1 MIMGIFQRKRRNNAY
16 ANATHRITRNLSTS
30 SGWLT
35 DLINGSLA
43 RSYDEYESGAGI
55 SGADAF
61 QAQYN
66 YKTMLE
72 QMEFN
77 RAMQEDAQ
85 SFNAEMQED
94 AQAFNAAEAEKQR
107 FWEEQMYNQYQSPQ
121 AMASQYGQAGLNP
134 ALAMTGGA
142 QGPTS
147 MNGAAASAG
156 SGATSGA
163 ASAASASVGDM
174 GAGISNLPG
183 GQMLLE
189 MLGMFTDGI
198 GSVSRIYDEYRDA
211 HLKRSQQ
218 NYYDELRD
226 NVAADTINKQ
236 IETQIRRVDLQYAD
250 IYKRLGIS
258 QSGAV
263 IENLNAETQK
273 HLQSIVESAKKCEV
287 MDSQIRVNDS
297 TVALN
302 YAGVDEK
309 EQSIV
314 ESMTRAAL
322 NNMTI
327 QQIQQSMVLQRDL
340 TASMISKND
349 AETQKALA
357 EGRLVDA
364 EGQKVIQFLEQ
375 GGVAEQIKGMKSSRR
390 AAVAN
395 CVFGNICNV
404 LNSVAGFMPTKFTS
418 TTYTAPTT
426 SRAERY
432 NADGVMTGTTV
443 YSTSGGSTVTSGIKG
458 VTP

>member
-16 ANATHRITRNLSTS
+16 TNATHRITRNLSS
-30 SGWLT
+30 SPGWLS

-55 SGADAF
+55 SAADAF
-61 QAQYN
+61 QAQFN

-77 RAMQEDAQ
+77 KAMQEDAQ
-85 SFNAEMQED
+85 TFNAEMQED

-121 AMASQYGQAGLNP
+121 AMASQYAQAGLNP

-236 IETQIRRVDLQYAD
+236 IEAQIRRVDLQYAD

-273 HLQSIVESAKKCEV
+273 HLQSIVESTKKCEV

-297 TVALN
+297 IVALN

-309 EQSIV
+309 EQAIV

-340 TASMISKND
+340 TASMISKNN
-349 AETQKALA
+349 AEAQKALA
-357 EGRLVDA
+357 EGRLIDA

-375 GGVAEQIKGMKSSRR
+375 GGVAEQIKSMKSSRR
-390 AAVAN
+390 TAIAN

-443 YSTSGGSTVTSGIKG
+443 YSTSGGSTVTSGVKG
-458 VTP
+458 ATP

>member
-1 MIMGIFQRKRRNNAY
+1 MGILSQRRRNSAY
-16 ANATHRITRNLSTS
+16 TDATGRITRNLSTS

-35 DLINGSLA
+35 NLINGSLA

-85 SFNAEMQED
+85 AFNAEMQED
-94 AQAFNAAEAEKQR
+94 AQAFNSAEAEKQR
-107 FWEEQMYNQYQSPQ
+107 FWQEDMYNKYQSPS
-121 AMASQYGQAGLNP
+121 AMVQQYAEAGLNP
-134 ALAMTGGA
+134 ALVMTGGA

-218 NYYDELRD
+218 NYYDQLRD
-226 NVAADTINKQ
+226 NVAADTVNKQ
-236 IETQIRRVDLQYAD
+236 IEAQMRRIDLQYAD

-273 HLQSIVESAKKCEV
+273 HLQSILESAKKCEV
-287 MDSQIRVNDS
+287 MNSQIRVNDS

-314 ESMTRAAL
+314 ESITRAAL

-364 EGQKVIQFLEQ
+364 EGQRVMQFLEQ

-390 AAVAN
+390 TAIAN

-418 TTYTAPTT
+418 TTYTEPTT
-426 SRAERY
+426 SQAERY

-443 YSTSGGSTVTSGIKG
+443 YSTSGGSTVTSGVKG
-458 VTP
+458 LTP

>member
-1 MIMGIFQRKRRNNAY
+1 MGIFQRKRRNNAY
-16 ANATHRITRNLSTS
+16 SNALYRITRNLSTS

-35 DLINGSLA
+35 NLIGGSLA
-43 RSYDEYESGAGI
+43 HSYDEYEAGAGI
-55 SGADAF
+55 STADAF
-61 QAQYN
+61 EAQYN
-66 YKTMLE
+66 YKTMHE

-77 RAMQEDAQ
+77 QLMQEDAQ
-85 SFNAEMQED
+85 AFNAEMQ
-94 AQAFNAAEAEKQR
+94 ANSQAFNAAEAEKQR
-107 FWEEQMYNQYQSPQ
+107 SWQEEMYNEYQSPE
-121 AMASQYGQAGLNP
+121 AMVRQYSQAGLNP

-163 ASAASASVGDM
+163 ASAASASVGDL

-218 NYYDELRD
+218 DYYDQLRD
-226 NVAADTINKQ
+226 NVAADTVNKQ
-236 IETQIRRVDLQYAD
+236 IEAQLRRLDLQYAD
-250 IYKRLGIS
+250 IYKRIGIS

-287 MDSQIRVNDS
+287 MNSQIRVNDS

-327 QQIQQSMVLQRDL
+327 QQIRESIVLQRNL

-364 EGQKVIQFLEQ
+364 EGQKVVRFLEQ
-375 GGVAEQIKGMKSSRR
+375 GGVAEQIKNMKSSRR
-390 AAVAN
+390 TAIAN

-404 LNSVAGFMPTKFTS
+404 LNSVAGFMPTKFTT

-443 YSTSGGSTVTSGIKG
+443 YSTSGGSTVTSGTKG

>member
-1 MIMGIFQRKRRNNAY
+1 MGIFQRKRRNNAY
-16 ANATHRITRNLSTS
+16 ANATDRITRNLSTS

-77 RAMQEDAQ
+77 RLMQEDAQ
-85 SFNAEMQED
+85 AFNAEMQED
-94 AQAFNAAEAEKQR
+94 AQAFNSAEAEKQR
-107 FWEEQMYNQYQSPQ
+107 FWEEEMYNKYQSPS
-121 AMASQYGQAGLNP
+121 AMVQQYAEAGLNP

-218 NYYDELRD
+218 DYYEQLRD
-226 NVAADTINKQ
+226 NVAADTVNKQ
-236 IETQIRRVDLQYAD
+236 IEAQIRRVDLQYAD

-273 HLQSIVESAKKCEV
+273 HLQSVVESAKKCEV
-287 MDSQIRVNDS
+287 MNSQIRVNDS
-297 TVALN
+297 IVALN

-314 ESMTRAAL
+314 ESMTRTAL

-340 TASMISKND
+340 TASMISKNN

-357 EGRLVDA
+357 EGHLIDA
-364 EGQKVIQFLEQ
+364 EGQKVLQFLEQ
-375 GGVAEQIKGMKSSRR
+375 GGVAEQIKSMKSSRR
-390 AAVAN
+390 TAIAN

-404 LNSVAGFMPTKFTS
+404 LNSVAGFMPTKFTT

-432 NADGVMTGTTV
+432 DSHGVMTGTTV
-443 YSTSGGSTVTSGIKG
+443 YTTSGGSTTTSGVKG

>member
-1 MIMGIFQRKRRNNAY
+1 MGILSRKRRNNAY
-16 ANATHRITRNLSTS
+16 ANVTGRITRNLSTS

-55 SGADAF
+55 SSADAF

-72 QMEFN
+72 QMDFN
-77 RAMQEDAQ
+77 RLMQEDAQ
-85 SFNAEMQED
+85 AFNAEMQ
-94 AQAFNAAEAEKQR
+94 ANSQAFNAAEAEKQR
-107 FWEEQMYNQYQSPQ
+107 FWQEEMYNEYQSPQ
-121 AMASQYGQAGLNP
+121 AMVRQYSEAGLNP
-134 ALAMTGGA
+134 VLAMTGGA

-218 NYYDELRD
+218 GYYDQLRD
-226 NVAADTINKQ
+226 NVAADTVNKQ
-236 IETQIRRVDLQYAD
+236 IEAQIRRIDLQYAD

-322 NNMTI
+322 NNITI

-349 AETQKALA
+349 AEAQKALA

-364 EGQKVIQFLEQ
+364 EGQKVMQFLEQ

-390 AAVAN
+390 TAVAN

-404 LNSVAGFMPTKFTS
+404 LNSVAGFMPTKFTT
-418 TTYTAPTT
+418 TTYTEPTT

-458 VTP
+458 ATP

>member
-1 MIMGIFQRKRRNNAY
+1 MGILSRKRRNNAY
-16 ANATHRITRNLSTS
+16 ANATDRITRNLSSS

-55 SGADAF
+55 SAADAF

-77 RAMQEDAQ
+77 KLMQEDAQ
-85 SFNAEMQED
+85 TFNAEMQ
-94 AQAFNAAEAEKQR
+94 ANSQAFNAAEAEKQR
-107 FWEEQMYNQYQSPQ
+107 FWQEEMYNEYQSPE
-121 AMASQYGQAGLNP
+121 AMVRQYSEAGLNP

-218 NYYDELRD
+218 NYYDQLRD
-226 NVAADTINKQ
+226 NVAADTVNKQ
-236 IETQIRRVDLQYAD
+236 IEAQIRRVDLQYAD

-322 NNMTI
+322 NNITV

-364 EGQKVIQFLEQ
+364 EGQKVMQFLEQ
-375 GGVAEQIKGMKSSRR
+375 GGVAEQIKGMKTSRR
-390 AAVAN
+390 TAVAN

-404 LNSVAGFMPTKFTS
+404 LNSVAGFMPAKFTS
-418 TTYTAPTT
+418 TTYTAPAT

-443 YSTSGGSTVTSGIKG
+443 YSTSGGSTVTSGVKG

>member
-1 MIMGIFQRKRRNNAY
+1 MGFIQRKRRNNAY
-16 ANATHRITRNLSTS
+16 ANATDRITRNFS
-30 SGWLT
+30 SSPGWLS
-35 DLINGSLA
+35 DLVNGYLA
-43 RSYDEYESGAGI
+43 HSYDEYESGAGI
-55 SGADAF
+55 SGSDAF
-61 QAQYN
+61 HAMYN

-77 RAMQEDAQ
+77 KEMQEDAQ
-85 SFNAEMQED
+85 AFNAEMQED
-94 AQAFNAAEAEKQR
+94 AQAFNSAEAEKQR
-107 FWEEQMYNQYQSPQ
+107 SWEEEMYNQYQSPQ
-121 AMASQYGQAGLNP
+121 AMARQYEQAGLNP

-183 GQMLLE
+183 GQMMLE

-218 NYYDELRD
+218 DYYEQLRD
-226 NVAADTINKQ
+226 NVAADTVNKQ
-236 IETQIRRVDLQYAD
+236 IDAQIRRIDLQYAD

-273 HLQSIVESAKKCEV
+273 HLQSIVESTKKCEV
-287 MDSQIRVNDS
+287 MNSQIRVNDS
-297 TVALN
+297 IVALN

-364 EGQKVIQFLEQ
+364 EAQKVLQFLEQ

-390 AAVAN
+390 TAIAN

-432 NADGVMTGTTV
+432 NGDGVMTGTTV
-443 YSTSGGSTVTSGIKG
+443 YSTSGGSTVTSGTKG

>member
-1 MIMGIFQRKRRNNAY
+1 
-16 ANATHRITRNLSTS
+16 
-30 SGWLT
+30 
-35 DLINGSLA
+35 
-43 RSYDEYESGAGI
+43 
-55 SGADAF
+55 
-61 QAQYN
+61 
-66 YKTMLE
+66 
-72 QMEFN
+72 
-77 RAMQEDAQ
+77 
-85 SFNAEMQED
+85 
-94 AQAFNAAEAEKQR
+94 
-107 FWEEQMYNQYQSPQ
+107 MYNQYQSPQ
-121 AMASQYGQAGLNP
+121 AMARQYEQAGLNP

-211 HLKRSQQ
+211 HLKRSQEH
-218 NYYDELRD
+218 YYDELRD
-226 NVAADTINKQ
+226 NVAADTVNKQ
-236 IETQIRRVDLQYAD
+236 IEAQIRRVDLQYAD

-287 MDSQIRVNDS
+287 MNSQIRVNDS

-349 AETQKALA
+349 AEVQKALA

-364 EGQKVIQFLEQ
+364 EGQKVMQFLEQ

-390 AAVAN
+390 TAIAN

-418 TTYTAPTT
+418 TTYTEPTT

-443 YSTSGGSTVTSGIKG
+443 YTTSGGSTATSGTKG